1 MYIGN
6 SHPRWRRWSERQTQM
21 TGVQLRVLVVD
32 DDENAAAALE
42 TYLTLQD
49 IVCRVA
55 FGGLDAIATATR
67 WLPDLI
73 LMDISMPQCNGVEA
87 AQALRQSALTS
98 DIVIIAHTAL
108 DEAEVRRHAI
118 GLEFDGYFQKA
129 QPIEQ
134 LVKLMMAFCS
144 RTPVG
149 DRGPT
154 TPLLAIPDAG
164 QECL

>member
-1 MYIGN
+1 MYLAN
-6 SHPRWRRWSERQTQM
+6 SQPRWRRWSDRQVLTA
-21 TGVQLRVLVVD
+21 VKPRVLVVD

-49 IVCRVA
+49 MVCRVA
-55 FGGLDAIATATR
+55 LGGLDAIATATR

-73 LMDISMPQCNGVEA
+73 LMDVSMLQCNGVEA
-87 AQALRQSALTS
+87 AQALRQSALTGE
-98 DIVIIAHTAL
+98 IVIIAHTAL

-118 GLEFDGYFQKA
+118 GPEFDGYFQKA

-134 LVKLMMAFCS
+134 LLRLMMEFCS
-144 RTPVG
+144 TEPVS
-149 DRGPT
+149 DCNRVVSV
-154 TPLLAIPDAG
+154 LAAPDAG